1 MVIAWKDHASGK
13 KNLLVCFVSRYN
25 IVMRRV
31 ALLTSQGEGRQRHER
46 ISPDSDVCNGHLL
59 AIFFHWLWRLS
70 KHTNVEGSCEC
81 FWRGKRRSFKVFK
94 FKGTTNINKTL
105 ELFECD
111 KKTCFKRSRFM
122 KFNTFILL
130 GRKKKCLTISSWFY
144 SVLGHSRKRLQ
155 QASASN
161 I

>member
-1 MVIAWKDHASGK
+1 MERSRIREK

-46 ISPDSDVCNGHLL
+46 ISPDSDVCISNGHLL

-81 FWRGKRRSFKVFK
+81 FWLGKRRSFKVFK

-111 KKTCFKRSRFM
+111 KKICFKRSRFM

-130 GRKKKCLTISSWFY
+130 GRKKKCLTISSWFH